1 MKVEQRHI
9 ADGFISF
16 ILLLVF
22 FTLPI
27 KLQSQTNKDSTLTL
41 ANEYILKGNEL
52 EKLFPDS
59 ALFYYQKGLELYE
72 SIGESKDNV
81 ISKIKLLL
89 KIGWNFHTKFKYSF
103 ADDYYNRAL
112 KHAQSIQHDSLI
124 GESNF
129 SIAEINLENGSY
141 AQAVE
146 SYYNAKE
153 KFQKISYSDGL
164 YWSDMGLGIIYRE
177 LGNASLSEKHYYLAI
192 KLAEEEGNNNFIAI
206 SYNNLGNLYR
216 QVGQYKKAL
225 EHLYL
230 ALKNFESQ
238 GEGKLISDCL
248 EGIGEVYSEINNHER
263 ALEYFK
269 RSIAKAEFLGDEYRL
284 LSKYANIAN
293 SFSKLG
299 EKENALMYFSKT
311 VELAQSIGD
320 KARLSEILIMVANFY
335 KVNNDFDNSLRQLK
349 RSLVISQEVG
359 DTVSIASVHNSLSEL
374 YFIKKDYKAA
384 YSNALR
390 AYQISSQKNLVKIV
404 VESSFSISR
413 ILELQGN
420 FKDALYY
427 HKIHN
432 RTKNNL
438 LDLEKLKVL
447 EDTEVK
453 YNVEQIERQK
463 LELENA
469 AIEGEQSLKSL
480 NNYLGA
486 LGILFLISVL
496 IFGVFIYRR
505 QNEKRRTN
513 KNSEEMK
520 RKIDLLNT
528 KLNEKNRELTSKALM
543 ISQHNEVLKD
553 VVNSINEYS
562 NGEHTNKHEL
572 KKLKMKLQEI
582 YEEKSWDNF
591 IQHFEQVHP
600 NFYKKLLN
608 KSNYLTPTE
617 QKVCA
622 FLKMNLNSK
631 EISQITNQSTKA
643 VEVMRSRIRKKLNI
657 PHEDSL
663 TKTIQN
669 L

>member
-1 MKVEQRHI
+1 MKVKQNYI
-9 ADGFISF
+9 AGGFISYLF
-16 ILLLVF
+16 LLSFL
-22 FTLPI
+22 
-27 KLQSQTNKDSTLTL
+27 SQPDDLYPQHPTDSTQKSI
-41 ANEYILKGNEL
+41 NIIIQKGDQL

-59 ALFYYQKGLELYE
+59 ALFYYQKGLELFENINE
-72 SIGESKDNV
+72 SEEQR
-81 ISKIKLLL
+81 ISKIKILL
-89 KIGWNFHTKFKYSF
+89 KIGWIFHTKFKYSF
-103 ADDYYNRAL
+103 ADDYYKRAL
-112 KHAQSIQHDSLI
+112 LESESIQHDSLI
-124 GESNF
+124 GECNF
-129 SIAEINLENGSY
+129 NIAEINLENGSY
-141 AQAVE
+141 AKAVE
-146 SYYNAKE
+146 YYYNAKE
-153 KFQKISYSDGL
+153 KFRKISYSDGL

-177 LGNASLSEKHYYLAI
+177 LGNANLSQKHYHLAI
-192 KLAEEEGNNNFIAI
+192 KLAEKEGNNKYVAI

-238 GEGKLISDCL
+238 GEDKLISDCL
-248 EGIGEVYSEINNHER
+248 EGIGEVYSEINNEER

-269 RSIAKAEFLGDEYRL
+269 RSIAKAEFLGDDYRL

-299 EKENALMYFSKT
+299 QKENALMYFSKT

-320 KARLSEILIMVANFY
+320 KARLSEILILVANFY
-335 KVNNDFDNSLRQLK
+335 KANNDFDNSLRHLK
-349 RSLVISQEVG
+349 SSLSISQEVG
-359 DTVSIASVHNSLSEL
+359 DTVSIASAHSSLSEL
-374 YFIKKDYKAA
+374 YFLKKDYVTA
-384 YSNALR
+384 YNNALK
-390 AYQISSQKNLVKIV
+390 AYQISSQKNLMKTLA
-404 VESSFSISR
+404 ESSFSISR

-432 RTKNNL
+432 RTKDNL
-438 LDLEKLKVL
+438 LDLEKLKAL
-447 EDTEVK
+447 EETEVK
-453 YNVEQIERQK
+453 YNVEQIEKQK

-469 AIEGEQSLKSL
+469 AIKDEESLKSL

-486 LGILFLISVL
+486 LGILFLISVFT
-496 IFGVFIYRR
+496 FGIFIYRK
-505 QNEKRRTN
+505 QNEKRMSTE
-513 KNSEEMK
+513 NSRQMR

-562 NGEHTNKHEL
+562 NGEHNNKNEL
-572 KKLKMKLQEI
+572 KKLKTKLQEI
-582 YEEKSWDNF
+582 YEEKSWDDF

-608 KSNYLTPTE
+608 KSNDLTPTE

-663 TKTIQN
+663 TKTIQI

>member
-1 MKVEQRHI
+1 MKVKQNHI
-9 ADGFISF
+9 AGSFISYLF
-16 ILLLVF
+16 LLSF
-22 FTLPI
+22 F
-27 KLQSQTNKDSTLTL
+27 SQPHNYYPQHSTDSTQKSI
-41 ANEYILKGNEL
+41 NIIIQKGDQL

-59 ALFYYQKGLELYE
+59 ALFYYQKGLELF
-72 SIGESKDNV
+72 DNISEREEQT
-81 ISKIKLLL
+81 ISKIKILL
-89 KIGWNFHTKFKYSF
+89 KIGWIFHIKFKYSF
-103 ADDYYNRAL
+103 ADDYYKRAL
-112 KHAQSIQHDSLI
+112 LSSESIQHDSLI
-124 GESNF
+124 GECNF
-129 SIAEINLENGSY
+129 NIAEINLENGSY
-141 AQAVE
+141 AKAVE

-153 KFQKISYSDGL
+153 KFRKINYSDGL

-177 LGNASLSEKHYYLAI
+177 LGNANLSQKHYNLAI
-192 KLAEEEGNNNFIAI
+192 KLAEEEGNNNYIAI

-238 GEGKLISDCL
+238 GEDKLISDCL
-248 EGIGEVYSEINNHER
+248 EGIGEVYSEIDNNER

-269 RSIAKAEFLGDEYRL
+269 RSIAKAEFLGDDYRL

-299 EKENALMYFSKT
+299 QKENALMYFSKT

-320 KARLSEILIMVANFY
+320 KARLSEILILVANFY
-335 KVNNDFDNSLRQLK
+335 KVNNDFDNSLRHLK
-349 RSLVISQEVG
+349 RSLSISQEVG
-359 DTVSIASVHNSLSEL
+359 DTVSIASVYNSLSEL
-374 YFIKKDYKAA
+374 YFLKKDYKTA
-384 YSNALR
+384 YSNALK
-390 AYQISSQKNLVKIV
+390 AYQISSQKNLVKILA
-404 VESSFSISR
+404 ESSFSISR
-413 ILELQGN
+413 ILELEGN
-420 FKDALYY
+420 YKDALYY

-432 RTKNNL
+432 RTKDNL
-438 LDLEKLKVL
+438 LDLEKLKAL
-447 EDTEVK
+447 EETEVK
-453 YNVEQIERQK
+453 YNVEHIEKQK

-469 AIEGEQSLKSL
+469 AIEDEESLKSL
-480 NNYLGA
+480 NNYLGV
-486 LGILFLISVL
+486 LGILFLISVFT
-496 IFGVFIYRR
+496 FGVFIYRKH
-505 QNEKRRTN
+505 NEKIMSTE
-513 KNSEEMK
+513 NSKKMK

-562 NGEHTNKHEL
+562 NGEHNNKNEL
-572 KKLKMKLQEI
+572 KKLKTKLQEI
-582 YEEKSWDNF
+582 YEEKSWDDF

-608 KSNYLTPTE
+608 KSNELTPTE

-663 TKTIQN
+663 TKTIQI